1 MSEPER
7 TQSKEQGGTMSNEQ
21 LIKSAHIWALA
32 LLLLCCVVVA
42 FAGTSISGSQ
52 NSNQQSSNTQTGN
65 KNNSD
70 NQNSSKNPNAVGERA
85 AMTNLSAADSK
96 FIMEAAMGGL
106 MEVELGR
113 LATQKGSS
121 AAVKEFGQRMVDD
134 HSAANTEL
142 MQLASTKGITLPTEL
157 DEKHRKEVTRMS
169 NFSGAEFDRMY
180 SKSMLSDH
188 MKDVAAFE
196 KQSSK
201 GTDKDIKTFA
211 NKTLPT
217 LKEHLELAKAL
228 NGSSSGGMKTG
239 NSNRP

>member
-1 MSEPER
+1 
-7 TQSKEQGGTMSNEQ
+7 MSNERR
-21 LIKSAHIWALA
+21 IKSDHVWALA
-32 LLLLCCVVVA
+32 IMLSCCVVVV
-42 FAGTSISGSQ
+42 FGGTIKSGSQ
-52 NSNQQSSNTQTGN
+52 NSNQQNSNTQTGN
-65 KNNSD
+65 KNNSN
-70 NQNSSKNPNAVGERA
+70 NQNSSKNSNAVGERA
-85 AMTNLSAADSK
+85 GMTNLSATDSK

-121 AAVKEFGQRMVDD
+121 AAVKTFGQRMVDD

-157 DEKHRKEVTRMS
+157 DEKHRKEVTKMS
-169 NFSGAEFDRMY
+169 KLAGAEFDRMY

-201 GTDKDIKTFA
+201 GTDNDIKAFA

-228 NGSSSGGMKTG
+228 PGSPSGGMKTG